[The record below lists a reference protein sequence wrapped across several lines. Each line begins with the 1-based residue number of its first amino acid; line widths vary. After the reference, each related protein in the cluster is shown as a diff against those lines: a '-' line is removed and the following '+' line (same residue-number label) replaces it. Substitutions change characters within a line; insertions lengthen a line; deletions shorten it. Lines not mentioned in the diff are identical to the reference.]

1 MTLHI
6 AYQKGHRL
14 HHLDILHAPP
24 PQQYF
29 QKGLGL
35 KAVAQDQLNRHY
47 HSRMVQHLRA
57 HEFQLR
63 VGNLHFFLAQEFGF
77 CYGVDRAV
85 EYAYQARE
93 KFPHRRIFLT
103 GEIIH
108 NPHVNRRMLEMEIG
122 FLTGQYNAGMSYENL
137 QPDDVVILPA
147 FGVTTAEFQRLSHI
161 GCIMVD
167 TTCGSVLNVWKRV
180 EQYARD
186 GFTSVIHG
194 KYAHE
199 ETRAT
204 SSQATKHDHGH
215 YLVVRDMAE
224 AGQVCGFLAGT
235 WPVGEFLAHFCQA
248 ISTGFDPSRHLEK
261 IGVANQTTMLSS
273 ESLAIAERLKHAMA
287 EKYGMENLA
296 QHFRNFD
303 TICSATQD
311 RQDAVLALVQKQK
324 LDLMLVIGGYN
335 SSNTN
340 HLVELA
346 GEYTASYHIDDPACL
361 TSLESIRHQPVSQ
374 DAEIESRHWLPPGE
388 AKIGLTAGAS
398 TPNNKIG
405 ETIAR
410 LAQLRGWNVEDW
422 MVS

>member
-1 MTLHI
+1 LSSLPLAEI
-6 AYQKGHRL
+6 VQ
-14 HHLDILHAPP
+14 

-35 KAVAQDQLNRHY
+35 KAVAQEQLSRHY
-47 HSRMVQHLRA
+47 HSRLVEYLRT
-57 HEFQLR
+57 HEHNLR
-63 VGNLHFFLAQEFGF
+63 VGNLRFFLAKEFGF

-93 KFPHRRIFLT
+93 KFPERRIFLT

-108 NPHVNRRMLEMEIG
+108 NPHVNHRMLEMGIG
-122 FLTGQYNAGMSYENL
+122 FLCGQYSKDVSFENL
-137 QPDDVVILPA
+137 CKEDVVILPA
-147 FGVTTAEFQRLSHI
+147 FGVTTAEFQRLSQI
-161 GCIMVD
+161 GCIMID

-194 KYAHE
+194 KYSHE

-204 SSQATKHDHGH
+204 SSQAAKYNHGH
-215 YLVVRDMAE
+215 YLIVRDMEETDLVCDYIAGKGNRAE
-224 AGQVCGFLAGT
+224 LLAYFKKALS
-235 WPVGEFLAHFCQA
+235 PN
-248 ISTGFDPSRHLEK
+248 FDPEYHLQK

-273 ESLAIAERLKHAMA
+273 ESLAIAERLKQAM
-287 EKYGMENLA
+287 LA
-296 QHFRNFD
+296 QYGQDNIATHFRNFD

-311 RQDAVLALVQKQK
+311 RQDAVLELVKQQS

-346 GEYTASYHIDDPACL
+346 STYTKAYHIDDPACL
-361 TSLESIRHQPVSQ
+361 ESIDLIRHKPIGQSVETVSR
-374 DAEIESRHWLPPGE
+374 DWLPKGG

-398 TPNNKIG
+398 TPNNKVG
-405 ETIAR
+405 EALER
-410 LAQLRGWNVEDW
+410 LTQLRGYNVEDW

>member
-1 MTLHI
+1 MSSLPLVET
-6 AYQKGHRL
+6 AQ
-14 HHLDILHAPP
+14 

-35 KAVAQDQLNRHY
+35 KAVAQEQLSRHY
-47 HSRMVQHLRA
+47 HSRLVEYLRT
-57 HEFQLR
+57 HEHNLR
-63 VGNLHFFLAQEFGF
+63 VGNLHFFLAKEFGF

-93 KFPHRRIFLT
+93 KFPERRIFLT

-108 NPHVNRRMLEMEIG
+108 NPHVNYRMLEMGIG
-122 FLTGQYNAGMSYENL
+122 FLSGQYSQDVSFENL
-137 QPDDVVILPA
+137 RKEDVVILPA
-147 FGVTTAEFQRLSHI
+147 FGVTTAEFQRLSNI
-161 GCIMVD
+161 GCIMID

-194 KYAHE
+194 KYSHE

-204 SSQATKHDHGH
+204 SSQATKYEHGH
-215 YLVVRDMAE
+215 FLVVCDMEETEMVCAYI
-224 AGQVCGFLAGT
+224 AGRLSRE
-235 WPVGEFLAHFCQA
+235 EFLFHFKNA
-248 ISTGFDPSRHLEK
+248 LSPGFEPEQHLQK

-273 ESLAIAERLKHAMA
+273 ESLAIAERLKQAMLTR
-287 EKYGMENLA
+287 YGSGDIAN
-296 QHFRNFD
+296 HFRNFD

-311 RQDAVLALVQKQK
+311 RQDAVLELVKQQR

-340 HLVELA
+340 HLVDLA
-346 GEYTASYHIDDPACL
+346 STYTKAYHIDDPSC
-361 TSLESIRHQPVSQ
+361 LESVDCIRHKPSGQSEEVT
-374 DAEIESRHWLPPGE
+374 SREWLPKGG

-398 TPNNKIG
+398 TPNNKVG
-405 ETIAR
+405 EALER
-410 LAQLRGWNVEDW
+410 LTQLRGYNVEDW
-422 MVS
+422 MMS